1 MANFS
6 APNKLSYVYTENKKR
21 VHLKMMNDVKN
32 MLKCIFAVPTSS
44 LNSFLTTSRI
54 VLKYAHWT
62 HYTLEISI
70 KSQCTTAVQKI

>member
-1 MANFS
+1 
-6 APNKLSYVYTENKKR
+6 
-21 VHLKMMNDVKN
+21 MMNDVKN